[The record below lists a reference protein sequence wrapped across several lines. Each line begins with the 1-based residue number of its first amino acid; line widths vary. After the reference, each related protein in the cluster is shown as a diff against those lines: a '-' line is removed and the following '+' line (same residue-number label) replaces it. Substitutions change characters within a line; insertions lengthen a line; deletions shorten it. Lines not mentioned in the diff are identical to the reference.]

1 MHTPSKYQ
9 AAVYNFIESGTGN
22 AVIDAVA
29 GSGKSTTLV
38 EALKRIPPHQTV
50 LFLAFNKAIVEELKI
65 KVGNMANVQIYT
77 LHSMGSSAVN
87 RSLWDVEINADKYK
101 KFIHSMDAQGFLTP
115 DRDLEPAERK
125 EFKSNIFQLI
135 DLCRL
140 NLCNDKDRAKELASK
155 HDLHLLSNEVKY
167 AFRAIKWG
175 LQNEDEID
183 FTDMIFFPIIKKMR
197 VQQYDWVFI
206 DECQD
211 LNTCQRELFLKCLKP
226 EGRFIAVGDPHQSIY
241 GFAGADIESF
251 RILQRLPNTVT
262 LPLSVCYRCDSSII
276 RLAKTIVPHIEAREG
291 AYDGIV
297 DREAKLLSVSDG
309 DMILCRT
316 VSPLVDVCI
325 DYIKQGIKAYI
336 KGGDI
341 GANLVRMIQNTNR
354 ESMEDVMLFFEK
366 ELSKIALKYS
376 KTTGCSLQEARE
388 SSAYESYE
396 DKVTAISILSEGI
409 NKSSAVVSRIITI
422 FSDKNQGICLS
433 TIHKSKGLECD
444 RVFIL
449 CPEKMMLAKSMQ
461 IEWMAEQERNLVYV
475 AYTRAKHYLGFI
487 TDKGFN
493 PEYLNSYKEEDIE
506 SYSGNGYLKYL
517 REGKL

>member
-1 MHTPSKYQ
+1 MPHTPSKYQ
-9 AAVYNFIESGTGN
+9 AAVYSFIELGTGN

-38 EALKRIPPHQTV
+38 ESLKKIPPHHTV
-50 LFLAFNKAIVEELKI
+50 LFLAFNKSIVEELKI
-65 KVGNMANVQIYT
+65 KVGNMPNVQVYT
-77 LHSMGSSAVN
+77 LHGMGASAVN
-87 RSLWDVEINADKYK
+87 RSLWDVETNADKYK

-115 DRDLEPAERK
+115 DTDLEPAEHK

-140 NLCNDKDRAKELASK
+140 NLCNDKLKAKELASK
-155 HDLHLLSNEVKY
+155 HDIHLLSNEIKY

-197 VQQYDWVFI
+197 VNQYDWVFI

-226 EGRFIAVGDPHQSIY
+226 GGRFIAVGDPQQSIY

-251 RILQRLPNTVT
+251 RILQKLPDTVT
-262 LPLSVCYRCDSSII
+262 LPLSVCYRCDGDII
-276 RLAKTIVPHIEAREG
+276 RLAKSIVPHIEAREE
-291 AYDGIV
+291 APAGIV
-297 DREAKLLSVSDG
+297 DREATLSGVQDG
-309 DMILCRT
+309 DMVLCRL

-341 GANLVRMIQNTNR
+341 GANLVKMIQNTNR
-354 ESMEDVMLFFEK
+354 EAMEDVMIIFEK
-366 ELSKIALKYS
+366 ELAKIALKYS
-376 KTTGCSLQEARE
+376 KSTGCSLQEARE
-388 SSAYESYE
+388 SSDYQSYE
-396 DKVTAISILSEGI
+396 DKVSAIGI
-409 NKSSAVVSRIITI
+409 ISDGIPKSSAVVARILTI

-449 CPEKMMLAKSMQ
+449 CPEKMMHAKSIQ

-487 TDKGFN
+487 TD
-493 PEYLNSYKEEDIE
+493 YQY
-506 SYSGNGYLKYL
+506 
-517 REGKL
+517 